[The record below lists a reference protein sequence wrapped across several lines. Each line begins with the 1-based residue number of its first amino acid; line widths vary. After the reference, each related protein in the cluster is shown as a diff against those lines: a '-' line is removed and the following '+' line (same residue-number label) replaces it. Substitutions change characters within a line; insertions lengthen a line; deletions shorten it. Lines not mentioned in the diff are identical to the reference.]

1 MERSIKRSGTKQQED
16 GIALLMAIFVL
27 LVISV
32 VAISMIVASGTE
44 TALAGNYR
52 NAGNAYYA
60 AVAGLEEGRGR
71 MRSNDPNYYGTTN
84 FPSVGNPMAANTVL
98 YILNPFNGET
108 VNPQSSSPSNYPDSQ
123 YATEFGSSLSSATYS
138 TVTSSAS
145 QASGVAVPFYKWVR
159 ITRVTER
166 SLAGDGT
173 GLDINGDSAIDNTTP
188 LYYDSNVSPG
198 KLIVGNAS
206 PPCSTSPCTANPV
219 FKIASF
225 SEMPNGTEKLLEY
238 TVAAKTL
245 NLNFPSALTFGTSGI
260 TFNGANSNPYQVN
273 GQDGSGSPPAVPGCA
288 TNPATQVDAIGAT
301 NPGDVTSIVAGI
313 PSNRIGAYTGSGGTT
328 PNVGVVTLPNGLATP
343 AQANQ
348 TLQAITNAADLVI
361 NGNATQANM
370 PSAMSASNPMTVV
383 VNGDLSLTGNF
394 TGYGLLVVTGNFA
407 YSGTDGWKGVVLVI
421 GNGTT
426 TYNGSGGGSNEFDG
440 AIFVGTLWDSS
451 HNLLSAWG
459 PTSYDISG
467 GGGNGIYYNSCW
479 IKNAQRPPTYQILSF
494 REIPYND

>member
-1 MERSIKRSGTKQQED
+1 MAAAVASIPISNERVSEVDMERSIKRSGTKQQED

-273 GQDGSGSPPAVPGCA
+273 GQDGSGSPPAVPGCS
-288 TNPATQVDAIGAT
+288 TKSSTYVDAIGAT
-301 NPGDVTSIVAGI
+301 NSTDVTSLI
-313 PSNRIGAYTGSGGTT
+313 
-328 PNVGVVTLPNGLATP
+328 
-343 AQANQ
+343 
-348 TLQAITNAADLVI
+348 AADRQLHGLRLAGRHRQLCLQWHRRLEGRRACDWRRHHDLQRVRQR
-361 NGNATQANM
+361 NA
-370 PSAMSASNPMTVV
+370 P
-383 VNGDLSLTGNF
+383 
-394 TGYGLLVVTGNFA
+394 
-407 YSGTDGWKGVVLVI
+407 
-421 GNGTT
+421 
-426 TYNGSGGGSNEFDG
+426 
-440 AIFVGTLWDSS
+440 
-451 HNLLSAWG
+451 
-459 PTSYDISG
+459 
-467 GGGNGIYYNSCW
+467 
-479 IKNAQRPPTYQILSF
+479 
-494 REIPYND
+494 

>member
-1 MERSIKRSGTKQQED
+1 MERSIHRSGTKQED

-32 VAISMIVASGTE
+32 AAISMIVASGTE

-52 NAGNAYYA
+52 SAGNAYYA

-71 MRSNDPNYYGTTN
+71 MLSNDPNYYGTTY
-84 FPSVGNPMAANTVL
+84 FPSVGSPMAANTVL
-98 YILNPFNGET
+98 YILNPFSGET
-108 VNPQSSSPSNYPDSQ
+108 VDPRSSSSSNYPDSQ

-145 QASGVAVPFYKWVR
+145 QASGVAVPYYKWVR

-173 GLDINGDSAIDNTTP
+173 GLDINGDSTIDNTTP

-198 KLIVGNAS
+198 KLIVGNGAA
-206 PPCSTSPCTANPV
+206 CSTSPCIANPV

-238 TVAAKTL
+238 TVAAKTF

-273 GQDGSGSPPAVPGCA
+273 GQDGSGSPPAVPGCS
-288 TNPATQVDAIGAT
+288 TNPSTYVDAIGAT
-301 NPGDVTSIVAGI
+301 NSGDVTSIVAGI
-313 PSNRIGAYTGSGGTT
+313 PSNRTGAYTGSGGTT

-348 TLQAITNAADLVI
+348 TIQAITNSADLVI
-361 NGNATQANM
+361 SGNATQANM
-370 PSAMSASNPMTVV
+370 PSGMSATNPMTVV
-383 VNGDLSLTGNF
+383 VNGNLSLTGNF

-407 YSGTDGWKGVVLVI
+407 YAGNDGWKGIVLVV
-421 GNGTT
+421 GDGTT
-426 TYNGSGGGSNEFDG
+426 TYNGSGGGNNEFDG

-451 HNLLSAWG
+451 HNMLSAWG

-479 IKNAQRPPTYQILSF
+479 IKNAQKPPTYQILSF